1 MSTKQI
7 KIMDTTF
14 RDAHQSLLATR
25 MRFEDLLPIADKMDS
40 VGFWSLE
47 VWGGATFDSCLRY
60 LREDPWDRLKQIKK
74 VVKKTPLQML
84 IRGQCL
90 VGYRH
95 YADDVVDRFIANSI
109 EHGINIVRIFD
120 ALNDFRNLETA
131 VRSTIKYGGKAE
143 VAICYTFGPIYN
155 IDFFVELAKQAQ
167 NIGADT
173 ICIEDMAGIL
183 TPMQVSE
190 LINKIKQKVSIPIHL
205 HTHDTC
211 GMAVATTLKAIEAG
225 VDIID
230 TAISSMASGASQPAV
245 ETICYA
251 LRRTPSDPQFDLKL
265 LREISSYFRRIRK
278 KYKVFESEY
287 ASVDPDAMIYQLPGG
302 MISNLD
308 HQLREQNALDNFDKV
323 LEEILYVRQDFG
335 YPPLITPISQIV
347 GTQATLNV
355 INDERYKVTTIETKN
370 YLKGLYGKPP
380 APLNIDIRRKIL
392 GDEEIITQR
401 PADTLQPELENAKK
415 ELEKVSIERASN
427 EIDIISYALFPKLFL
442 NYLEMKEKGF
452 LPEEAAEKETAQ
464 IQEQVV
470 SATQPTPHLAPS
482 EFVISV
488 HGESYN
494 IKVTGTGHKSD
505 GKRPYFIYVDDHL
518 VEVFVEPLV
527 EILPS
532 ESGVIDVKA
541 TKQSTRPKALS
552 IGDITTAMPG
562 RIAKILV
569 KKGDN
574 VKAGDAVLVIEA
586 MKMENE
592 IHTNI
597 DGRVDEIFVSV
608 GDSVNPDEAL
618 IRIV

>member
-25 MRFEDLLPIADKMDS
+25 MRFIDLLPISEKMDS

-47 VWGGATFDSCLRY
+47 VWGGATFDSCLRF
-60 LREDPWDRLKQIKK
+60 LREDPWERLRQLKRLI
-74 VVKKTPLQML
+74 KKTPLQML

-95 YADDVVDRFIANSI
+95 YADDVVERFIANSI
-109 EHGINIVRIFD
+109 ENGINIVRIFD
-120 ALNDFRNLETA
+120 PLNDYRNLETA
-131 VRSTIKYGGKAE
+131 VKATLKYGGKAE
-143 VAICYTFGPIYN
+143 IAICYTLGPIYN
-155 IDFFVELAKQAQ
+155 IDFFVELASRAQ
-167 NIGADT
+167 DMGANT

-183 TPMQVSE
+183 TPMYVSE
-190 LINKIKQKVSIPIHL
+190 LITRLKQKVSTPLHL

-230 TAISSMASGASQPAV
+230 SAISSMASGASQPAL
-245 ETICYA
+245 ETICNI
-251 LRRTPSDPQFDLKL
+251 LRGTLSDPKFDIKL
-265 LREISSYFRRIRK
+265 LREISSYFKKIRK

-287 ASVDPDAMIYQLPGG
+287 AIVDPDVMIYQLPGG

-308 HQLREQNALDNFDKV
+308 NQLREQNALDKFDKV

-355 INDERYKVTTIETKN
+355 INNERYKVTTVETKN

-380 APLNIDIRRKIL
+380 APLNDDVRRKIL
-392 GDEEIITQR
+392 GDEEIITVR
-401 PADTLQPELENAKK
+401 PADTLKPELENAKRYLGDK
-415 ELEKVSIERASN
+415 ASS
-427 EIDIISYALFPKLFL
+427 ETDIISYTLFPKLFL
-442 NYLEMKEKGF
+442 NYLELKDKGF
-452 LPEEAAEKETAQ
+452 PSEEPAERQTAQ
-464 IQEQVV
+464 ILEQKIE
-470 SATQPTPHLAPS
+470 SLQPPPHLAPS
-482 EFVISV
+482 EFIINV

-494 IKVTGTGHKSD
+494 IKVTGTGHTTE

-518 VEVFVEPLV
+518 VEAFVEPLV
-527 EILPS
+527 EVLPS
-532 ESGVIDVKA
+532 ESGVIEAKA
-541 TKQSTRPKALS
+541 TKQSTRPKALT

-569 KKGDN
+569 KKGDT
-574 VKAGDAVLVIEA
+574 VKSGDAVLIVEA

-592 IHTNI
+592 IHTTI
-597 DGRVDEIFVSV
+597 DGKVEEIFVSV

-618 IRIV
+618 VRIV